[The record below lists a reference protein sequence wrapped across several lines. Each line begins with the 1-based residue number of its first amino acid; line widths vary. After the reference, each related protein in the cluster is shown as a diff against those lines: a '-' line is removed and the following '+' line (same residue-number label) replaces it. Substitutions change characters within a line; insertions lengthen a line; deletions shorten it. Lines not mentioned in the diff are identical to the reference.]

1 MLVDDDLEYGDQS
14 YIENDLLRNPPPVPA
29 PLPPA
34 TRKDLLIEDQS
45 LSLDSNTVSPTS
57 PPNDI
62 PSPTFVN
69 EIVNEEPSFKDKSI
83 DELIG
88 LVPENPE
95 VEKKG
100 MKDLLVKMKGQTSN
114 VFNKIFR
121 RGSQETD
128 LLGIEQ
134 VNKEEAENTM
144 KPTVDVFASFS
155 TPLSNQPIQDSN
167 EDVADLFGLPEKEG
181 KYYIFNE
188 SFNRERTYQYSSKFR
203 S

>member
-88 LVPENPE
+88 LAPEKPE
-95 VEKKG
+95 EEKKG
-100 MKDLLVKMKGQTSN
+100 MKDLLEKMKGQTSN

-134 VNKEEAENTM
+134 VNKEEEEEEKTV

-155 TPLSNQPIQDSN
+155 TPLSNQPKQDSN
-167 EDVADLFGLPEKEG
+167 EDVADLFGLSEDKEG
-181 KYYIFNE
+181 
-188 SFNRERTYQYSSKFR
+188 R
-203 S
+203 